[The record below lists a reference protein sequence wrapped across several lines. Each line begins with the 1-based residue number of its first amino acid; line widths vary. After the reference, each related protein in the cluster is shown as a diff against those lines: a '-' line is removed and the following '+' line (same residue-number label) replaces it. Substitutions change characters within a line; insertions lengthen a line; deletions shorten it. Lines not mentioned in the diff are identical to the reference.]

1 MKKNILILLLF
12 IANSSFSQNMFNYHK
27 DFETILRQSQDS
39 TSVLYYPKLLERFND
54 NDDTLTNSDIIAL
67 LIGHTTEENYKP
79 YKTLK
84 TEREIHKLV
93 KLEKFDQAII
103 KSDSLLKINPL
114 NFSALM
120 EKSYS
125 YMKLEKPNSEFHKKK
140 FMKIVYS
147 IMSSGDGTIKNP
159 YFVLNPS
166 DGATLIKYIL
176 GGKIGITGSGDD
188 SNGYFLDIL
197 EMISKKETKTL
208 HFNINHAAEK
218 MFTKEEKEKIK
229 NGG

>member
-12 IANSSFSQNMFNYHK
+12 ISNFSFSQNTFDYHK
-27 DFETILRQSQDS
+27 DFETILKQSQDS
-39 TSVLYYPKLLERFND
+39 ANVFYYPKLLERFND

-67 LIGHTTEENYKP
+67 LIGHTNDKNYRP

-84 TEREIHKLV
+84 TERQIHKLV
-93 KLEKFDQAII
+93 KLEKFDEATI

-140 FMKIVYS
+140 FMRIVYS
-147 IMSSGDGTIKNP
+147 IMSSGDGTNKKP
-159 YFVLNPS
+159 YFVLNPGN
-166 DGATLIKYIL
+166 GATLIKYIL
-176 GGKIGITGSGDD
+176 GGKIGIAGSGDD

-197 EMISKKETKTL
+197 EMVTKKETKTL
-208 HFNINHAAEK
+208 HFNINHATEK